1 MASYYR
7 FWCVYYYENSLT
19 LHKRV
24 TSNCKAATYQVE
36 NEILL
41 TSRCRPAIRSVKCGS
56 DCSGKIRPRVL
67 IGRRVLLL
75 ARRGQI
81 YLQGQYGKSLQKR
94 KRHVPSQS
102 HDTQRENSKSC
113 RNGFPLNKRTLDFF
127 FSMTP
132 SRGSLAGEHDPH
144 SITSA
149 VLQGSVRR
157 RNFCYKKKTLVLLF
171 VLNCP
176 KAHI

>member
-1 MASYYR
+1 MPPRNPIRKMR
-7 FWCVYYYENSLT
+7 FGLQREN
-19 LHKRV
+19 
-24 TSNCKAATYQVE
+24 KA
-36 NEILL
+36 
-41 TSRCRPAIRSVKCGS
+41 
-56 DCSGKIRPRVL
+56 KIL

-113 RNGFPLNKRTLDFF
+113 RKNGFPLNKRTLDFF
-127 FSMTP
+127 LNDSFERV
-132 SRGSLAGEHDPH
+132 SRRG
-144 SITSA
+144 TRSA
-149 VLQGSVRR
+149 FNHFRR
-157 RNFCYKKKTLVLLF
+157 PPGLRQKKKNFCYKKKTLVLLF

>member
-1 MASYYR
+1 MPPRNPIRKMR
-7 FWCVYYYENSLT
+7 FGLQREN
-19 LHKRV
+19 
-24 TSNCKAATYQVE
+24 KA
-36 NEILL
+36 
-41 TSRCRPAIRSVKCGS
+41 
-56 DCSGKIRPRVL
+56 KIL

-113 RNGFPLNKRTLDFF
+113 RKNGFPLNKRTLDFF

-157 RNFCYKKKTLVLLF
+157 RSYKKKTLVLLF

-176 KAHI
+176 KAHIWSNVSCLLVCVCVCWFKND